1 MNMWY
6 MPSPLEAITIATDL
20 PEKLSTEL
28 AARGSHRRDG
38 CAFAPELSYGRH
50 CGPAP
55 HIARPAAV
63 VILLFCRNGRWY
75 IPLTVR
81 HAALGKHG
89 GQISLPGGA
98 VDPGESSADA
108 ARRELAEELGV
119 CPSVEL
125 LGQLSEC
132 YVYVSDFRVTPWLAI
147 TRDDPVWQPHDCEVE
162 RVVEMPLD
170 TLLNPSCRGTTIIE
184 RGPLA
189 FSAPCWQLGDDC
201 VWGATSIIL
210 GELAGVLQR
219 LANGTDHHD

>member
-1 MNMWY
+1 MK
-6 MPSPLEAITIATDL
+6 AITTATDL
-20 PEKLSTEL
+20 PERLSAAL

-50 CGPAP
+50 FGPP
-55 HIARPAAV
+55 PCTARLAAV
-63 VILLFCRNGRWY
+63 VALVFRRDGCWH

-98 VDPGESSADA
+98 VDSGESSADA

-119 CPSVEL
+119 CQSVEL

-132 YVYVSDFRVTPWLAI
+132 YVYVSDFCVTPWLAV
-147 TRDDPVWQPHDCEVE
+147 TRDEPTWQPHDCEVE
-162 RVVEMPLD
+162 RVVEMPLE

-184 RGPLA
+184 RGPLV